1 MYHLNGAYFNKKK
14 LLAEYKCDLQCLIFH
29 QNHAYSAFVNN
40 FNNKFYKNPPPFPP
54 KKLQS
59 LIVLHR
65 RRDECMDGWKD
76 ISSSGICIALR
87 TTYNEIVLKNHLA

>member
-40 FNNKFYKNPPPFPP
+40 FNNKFYKNPPPLPP
-54 KKLQS
+54 KKTSIADSTSQTE
-59 LIVLHR
+59 R
-65 RRDECMDGWKD
+65 RMYGWLE
-76 ISSSGICIALR
+76 G
-87 TTYNEIVLKNHLA
+87 Y